1 MIRMIQSEA
10 GNKLQPATA
19 NGPNVTLPTVAPST
33 SNIDSLNGQLK
44 NFSTVAKLLIHESK
58 TLLKP
63 RVSVVKIILL

>member
-10 GNKLQPATA
+10 GNKLLPATA

-44 NFSTVAKLLIHESK
+44 NFSMVAKLLIHESK

-63 RVSVVKIILL
+63 RVSVAKIIVL